1 MDIIGRSYKLITS
14 GSQRVNSNLSGRLNR
29 VLMGKE
35 LVNDLHCTDISFN
48 SINILTF
55 SCFML

>member
-35 LVNDLHCTDISFN
+35 LENDLHCTDILFN

>member
-29 VLMGKE
+29 VLMEKE
-35 LVNDLHCTDISFN
+35 LGNDLHCTDISFS
-48 SINILTF
+48 SINILT
-55 SCFML
+55 

>member
-14 GSQRVNSNLSGRLNR
+14 GSQRVNRNLSGRLNR

-35 LVNDLHCTDISFN
+35 LGNNLHCTDISFS

-55 SCFML
+55 SYFML